1 MKRFALSFAA
11 LLIFTAGISAQ
22 SQTPGINQRQRN
34 QQARI
39 HQGIRSG
46 ELTPREARR
55 LQHQQLAI
63 QTEKRIAK
71 SDGVVTRCERTGIY
85 RHQNFASRNIYCKKH
100 NNKHRI

>member
-1 MKRFALSFAA
+1 MKRLLLSFAA
-11 LLIFTAGISAQ
+11 LLIFTVGIYAQ

-46 ELTPREARR
+46 ELTQREARR
-55 LQHQQLAI
+55 LQRQRLAI
-63 QTEKRIAK
+63 QTQKRIAK

-85 RHQNFASRNIYCKKH
+85 RHQNFASKNIYYKKH
-100 NNKHRI
+100 NNRHRI